1 MLLEAASCE
10 GACLDEVVLWVNQK
24 LSTFS
29 QFLPNLILHLQLD
42 LLHLARKGILYFLL
56 PSDHLHGMGLFLLQA
71 ID

>member
-29 QFLPNLILHLQLD
+29 QFLPYLIFHLQLD

-56 PSDHLHGMGLFLLQA
+56 PGEQLRGMGFFILQA